1 MTASG
6 EDEILSVK
14 VADSEIAFTAASGDT
29 FLRAALRDQ
38 VGLPYDCNSGGCGSC
53 QIEVVDGEFE
63 DLWPDAPGLGSRA
76 RKRGRLL
83 ACQCSPTSDC
93 TIKAVPDDRFCPA
106 IVPQRRSVRL
116 VDFRPITQDLA
127 EFTFVSDEGRID
139 FLAGQYAMLTIPGIT
154 GERAYSMSNLANDDG
169 QWSFII
175 KRMAGGAASN
185 LLFDRNNDISGLE
198 IDGPYGNSYLREDS
212 PRDIVLV
219 AGGSGLSPILSIAAR
234 IAQSE
239 TLLSKRVIVFF
250 GGRTAE
256 DLCAAREL
264 DRIVSGRHSFEV
276 IEAASDAATG
286 VPVDRESTSAP
297 QGFIHEILKSYL
309 EENALDPGAF
319 DYYFCGPPP
328 MINSL
333 NRMLQI
339 DFKVPQEQLFF
350 DSFL

>member
-63 DLWPDAPGLGSRA
+63 DLWPNAPGLGARA
-76 RKRGRLL
+76 RKRGKVL
-83 ACQCSPTSDC
+83 ACQCRPTSDC
-93 TIKAVPDDRFCPA
+93 TIKAAPHDRFLPA
-106 IVPQRRSVRL
+106 IAPKRRAVRL

-264 DRIVSGRHSFEV
+264 DRMIPGGHGFEI
-276 IEAASDAATG
+276 IEAASDEAAGTPADQG
-286 VPVDRESTSAP
+286 SSSAP
-297 QGFIHEILKSYL
+297 QGFIHEILGSYL
-309 EENALDPGAF
+309 EENALEPGAF
-319 DYYFCGPPP
+319 DYYFCGPPL

-333 NRMLQI
+333 SRMLQL
-339 DFKVPQEQLFF
+339 DFKVPQGQLFF